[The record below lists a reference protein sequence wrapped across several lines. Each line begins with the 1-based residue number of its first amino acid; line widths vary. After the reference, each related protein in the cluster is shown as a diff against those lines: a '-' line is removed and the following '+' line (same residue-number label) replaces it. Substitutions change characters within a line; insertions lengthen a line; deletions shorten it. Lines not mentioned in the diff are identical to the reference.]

1 MIQSEK
7 ARLFGNSLS
16 HSLFSR
22 LSSQCGTLRW
32 LAATEDTFDLDV
44 GDQVSWLSRF
54 AKSPHVYSLSNVS
67 DVFVT
72 VGKKM
77 IDPGRRIKAHSVLQV
92 LYGFVETLMK
102 IVEETKLEIDII
114 NVLIIAKTFEKK
126 KFGFF
131 VAKLILHKPRSAAVS
146 IGIVRVQLCDQP

>member
-32 LAATEDTFDLDV
+32 LAAAEDTFDLDV

-54 AKSPHVYSLSNVS
+54 AKSPYIYSLSNVS
-67 DVFVT
+67 GVFVT
-72 VGKKM
+72 VSEKM
-77 IDPGRRIKAHSVLQV
+77 IDPGWWIKAHSVLQIP
-92 LYGFVETLMK
+92 YCFFEALMQV
-102 IVEETKLEIDII
+102 VEETKLEIDVI
-114 NVLIIAKTFEKK
+114 NVLIIAKAFEKK

-131 VAKLILHKPRSAAVS
+131 VAKLILH
-146 IGIVRVQLCDQP
+146 